1 MMRFVSYA
9 AVAVF
14 CSGAALRAEEVSF
27 SRHVTPM
34 LHQLGCSAGTCH
46 GSFSGKGGFRLS
58 LFAGNPEMDHLNLR
72 GGYGRRIDRLN
83 PEKSLV
89 LLKPT
94 AAIEHGGGLRLR
106 KDSWQYQLL
115 KAWIE
120 QGARFDP
127 AGQSKIVGVR
137 VEPASLTLP
146 VGAKS
151 PPLKVFAKLADGKEE
166 EVTRFTRFE
175 SLDPGLAETDDAG
188 QIKSVRTGDIAVLA
202 HYAGEV
208 GFVTVLIP
216 GPPLPGGVA
225 FPKEEYRDPVD
236 RLLVERLRKLNIV
249 PSATCSDVDFLRR
262 VHLDVIGQLPTP
274 ADVRAFLA
282 DKDAD
287 KRTKVIDKLLE
298 HPLHAALWAGKM
310 CDMVGAD
317 DRFLGDGVY
326 QFHDWFRGK
335 LEANTPWDK
344 IAYGVL
350 CATAADERT
359 PERIKEDQK
368 VEAEN
373 RKKYA
378 GKPVPPPPGKQPW
391 QAGYATRN
399 SIDVFYSNLIN
410 TQTTP
415 GKGRTVNSK
424 QIALRVAHTFLG
436 VRLECAQ
443 CHKHP
448 YDRWSQG
455 DFFSFAAVF
464 AHTELGVDPELK
476 AQKVNLNGVYAAQ
489 KPVEQFL
496 DPDTQQPVPPRI
508 PGGPTIEVKPG
519 VDARK
524 EVWQWL
530 LRTDNPFFAQ
540 AIVNRVWE
548 HYLGR
553 GFVEP
558 ADAQAAANPPSHPDV
573 LAELVR
579 DFTLNKYDLRRL
591 HRRILNTLAYQRDW
605 RTNATNAKDQR
616 NFSHRTLR
624 RLTAE
629 QALDAIAQVTDTPVK
644 IPKRYGSPRDGQ
656 KAVEIALS
664 RVGGDDG
671 YVLQIFGRPIRVQN
685 CDCER
690 SAATSLSQTMYLFND
705 EKLIAKIHDDK
716 GRLKKLV
723 QETADDGK
731 LLEELYLWTLTRL
744 PTTEELDRSRK
755 YVQQVGDRLE
765 AYQDLLWSLMNRH
778 EFVVNR

>member
-1 MMRFVSYA
+1 
-9 AVAVF
+9 
-14 CSGAALRAEEVSF
+14 
-27 SRHVTPM
+27 
-34 LHQLGCSAGTCH
+34 
-46 GSFSGKGGFRLS
+46 
-58 LFAGNPEMDHLNLR
+58 
-72 GGYGRRIDRLN
+72 
-83 PEKSLV
+83 
-89 LLKPT
+89 
-94 AAIEHGGGLRLR
+94 
-106 KDSWQYQLL
+106 
-115 KAWIE
+115 
-120 QGARFDP
+120 
-127 AGQSKIVGVR
+127 
-137 VEPASLTLP
+137 
-146 VGAKS
+146 
-151 PPLKVFAKLADGKEE
+151 
-166 EVTRFTRFE
+166 
-175 SLDPGLAETDDAG
+175 
-188 QIKSVRTGDIAVLA
+188 VLA

-208 GFVTVLIP
+208 GFATVLIP
-216 GPPLPGGVA
+216 GPPLRGLA
-225 FPKEEYRDPVD
+225 FPKEEHRDPVD
-236 RLLVERLRKLNIV
+236 RLLVERLQKLHIV
-249 PSATCSDVDFLRR
+249 PSVTCSDVDFLRR
-262 VHLDVIGQLPTP
+262 VYLDVIGQLPTP
-274 ADVRAFLA
+274 EEVRAFRA
-282 DKDAD
+282 DKGAD
-287 KRTKVIDKLLE
+287 KRAKVIDKLLE
-298 HPLHAALWAGKM
+298 HPLHAALWAGKI

-317 DRFLGDGVY
+317 DRFLGDSVY

-359 PERIKEDQK
+359 PEQIIADQK
-368 VEAEN
+368 LDAEN

-378 GKPVPPPPGKQPW
+378 GKPVPPPPGKEPW

-415 GKGRTVNSK
+415 GRGRTVNSK

-496 DPDTQQPVPPRI
+496 DSETQQPVPPKI
-508 PGGPTIEVKPG
+508 PGGPMIDIKPG
-519 VDARK
+519 VDARR

-530 LRTDNPFFAQ
+530 LGKDNPFFAQ

-558 ADAQAAANPPSHPDV
+558 ADAQAAANPPSHPEV

-579 DFTLNKYDLRRL
+579 DFIENKYDLRRL

-605 RTNATNAKDQR
+605 KTNASNAKDER
-616 NFSHRTLR
+616 NFSHRRLR

-690 SAATSLSQTMYLFND
+690 SPATSLSQTMYLFND

-723 QETADDGK
+723 QDTADDGK

-744 PTTEELDRSRK
+744 PTAEEIDRARK
-755 YVQQVGDRLE
+755 YIQQVDNRLE